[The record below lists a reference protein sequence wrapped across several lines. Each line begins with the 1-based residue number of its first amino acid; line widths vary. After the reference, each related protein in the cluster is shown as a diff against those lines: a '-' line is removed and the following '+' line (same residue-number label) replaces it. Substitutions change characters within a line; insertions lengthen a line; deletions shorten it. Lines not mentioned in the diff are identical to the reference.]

1 VPDIGHNGGP
11 PLVTRNFKKRW
22 ADALFS
28 RRDKPMG
35 AVAMGFLLYMRMDSH
50 GRGIVI
56 SDAEFQLYC
65 GVSDGSCRSF
75 KKWLLKEQFIEIV
88 RRGYRGSCSEFLAQI
103 PDDEIPAPIAA
114 NEHRIPAPN
123 TDIPPPEYRHPIPVL
138 SNGMAAPAAASA
150 EIPANPA
157 AVPARGLVIN
167 YNNKNNYLPTTTVE
181 QEATRG
187 GFGSEFESL
196 NGSAIDLATFIAKA
210 ANVDLD
216 VAKNMLRT
224 NLKTYGSEAML
235 DAYSTTMAEMAE
247 GMVAAP
253 YKYLL
258 GCAKKNKERSAGR
271 SSAKH
276 EQPKMSNAE
285 RIAASLARAEAKRK
299 SESRDER

>member
-1 VPDIGHNGGP
+1 MPDIGHNGGP

-22 ADALFS
+22 ADALFQ

-50 GRGIVI
+50 GRGIVV

-103 PDDEIPAPIAA
+103 PNDEIPAPVAASEHGIAA
-114 NEHRIPAPN
+114 AN
-123 TDIPPPEYRHPIPVL
+123 TGIPPTEYRQPIPVL
-138 SNGMAAPAAASA
+138 SNELAAPIAASH
-150 EIPANPA
+150 EIPANSA
-157 AVPARGLVIN
+157 GIPARSLVIN

-181 QEATRG
+181 QEAARG
-187 GFGSEFESL
+187 GFGLEFEAL
-196 NGSAIDLATFIAKA
+196 NGSAIDLAAFIAKA

-247 GMVAAP
+247 GLVGAP
-253 YKYLL
+253 YKYLI
-258 GCAKKNKERSAGR
+258 GCAKKNRDRASDRSG
-271 SSAKH
+271 AKH
-276 EQPKMSNAE
+276 ETPKVSNAD
-285 RIAASLARAEAKRK
+285 RIAAAVKRAEAKQKAGRVH
-299 SESRDER
+299 E

>member
-1 VPDIGHNGGP
+1 MGHNGGP
-11 PLVTRNFKKRW
+11 PLVTKNFKKRW
-22 ADALFS
+22 ADALFQ

-35 AVAMGFLLYMRMDSH
+35 AIAMGFLLYMRMDSH

-103 PDDEIPAPIAA
+103 PNGEIASPVAAIENEIA
-114 NEHRIPAPN
+114 APN
-123 TDIPPPEYRHPIPVL
+123 TDIQPTDYRQPIPVL
-138 SNGMAAPAAASA
+138 GNEVSAPVAAIP

-157 AVPARGLVIN
+157 AIPARGLVIN

-181 QEATRG
+181 QEAARG
-187 GFGSEFESL
+187 GFGLEFESL

-258 GCAKKNKERSAGR
+258 GCAKKNKERSVGR
-271 SSAKH
+271 SSTKH

-299 SESRDER
+299 SEGRNER